1 MLIYNSKLRVLYR
14 FRLASA
20 ASETFLSGLLMRA
33 TTLCLMLLLACPVA
47 AVERVVSLAPS
58 LTEIMLELEAGDLLV
73 GLLDGGERPAAVAQ
87 LPSVGRYG
95 QLELESL
102 LQLRPDLVLLWPDSI
117 GSAQRQQLQRLGIAL
132 LIAEP
137 RKLADLAENFVE
149 IGARD
154 GRAEQGRR
162 LQQQFNTGLAA
173 LRQRY
178 RREQPLALFYQI
190 WDVPL
195 YTIGGQQI
203 ISDALGVCGAENIF
217 AELTLPAPQV
227 SVEAVL
233 ERNPEVILAGV
244 QGQLEA
250 WRSWPGVAA
259 VEREQ
264 LWLVPDAGLERPSFQ
279 MLGALQRLCEQLA
292 KVH

>member
-1 MLIYNSKLRVLYR
+1 
-14 FRLASA
+14 
-20 ASETFLSGLLMRA
+20 MRA
-33 TTLCLMLLLACPVA
+33 TTLCLLLLLALPAA

-58 LTEIMLELEAGDLLV
+58 LTEIMLELDAGNLLV

-102 LQLRPDLVLLWPDSI
+102 LELQPDLVLLWPDSI
-117 GSAQRQQLQRLGIAL
+117 SSAQRQQLQRMGIPL
-132 LIAEP
+132 LIVEP

-149 IGARD
+149 IGTRI
-154 GRAEQGRR
+154 GRAEQGRQ
-162 LQQQFNTGLAA
+162 LQRQFNSGLAA

-178 RREQPLALFYQI
+178 QRKQPLRLFYQV
-190 WDVPL
+190 WDTPL

-203 ISDALGVCGAENIF
+203 ISDALGICGAENVF

-233 ERNPEVILAGV
+233 QRNPEVILAGV
-244 QGQLEA
+244 QGQLDA
-250 WRSWPGVAA
+250 WRIWPQVAA
-259 VEREQ
+259 VARKQ

-279 MLGALQRLCEQLA
+279 MLAATERLCRALSRA
-292 KVH
+292 H

>member
-1 MLIYNSKLRVLYR
+1 MRVI
-14 FRLASA
+14 
-20 ASETFLSGLLMRA
+20 
-33 TTLCLMLLLACPVA
+33 TLCLMLLLAWPAA

-58 LTEIMLELEAGDLLV
+58 LTEIMLELDAGDLLV
-73 GLLDGGERPAAVAQ
+73 GLLDGGERPAALAQ

-102 LQLRPDLVLLWPDSI
+102 LQLQPDLVLLWPDSI
-117 GSAQRQQLQRLGIAL
+117 GSAQRQQLQRLGIPL

-149 IGARD
+149 IGARID
-154 GRAEQGRR
+154 RAEQGRQ
-162 LQQQFNTGLAA
+162 LQRQFNTGLAE

-178 RREQPLALFYQI
+178 QREKPLRLFYQV

-203 ISDALGVCGAENIF
+203 ISDALGICGAENIF
-217 AELTLPAPQV
+217 AELALPAPQI

-233 ERNPEVILAGV
+233 QGNPEVILAGV
-244 QGQLEA
+244 QGQLDA

-259 VEREQ
+259 VAREQ

-279 MLGALQRLCEQLA
+279 MLGALQQLCEQLA
-292 KVH
+292 EAR

>member
-1 MLIYNSKLRVLYR
+1 
-14 FRLASA
+14 
-20 ASETFLSGLLMRA
+20 MRA
-33 TTLCLMLLLACPVA
+33 TTLCLMLLLAWPAV

-58 LTEIMLELEAGDLLV
+58 LTEIMLELDAGDLLV
-73 GLLDGGERPAAVAQ
+73 GLLDGGERPPAVAQ

-102 LQLRPDLVLLWPDSI
+102 LQLQPDLVLLWPDSI
-117 GSAQRQQLQRLGIAL
+117 GSAQRQQLQRLGIPL
-132 LIAEP
+132 LIVEP
-137 RKLADLAENFVE
+137 RKLADLAESFVE
-149 IGARD
+149 IGARID
-154 GRAEQGRR
+154 RVEQGRQ
-162 LQQQFNTGLAA
+162 LQRKFNAGLAE
-173 LRQRY
+173 LRRRY
-178 RREQPLALFYQI
+178 RREQPLALFYQL
-190 WDVPL
+190 WDIPL

-217 AELTLPAPQV
+217 AELALPAPQV

-233 ERNPEVILAGV
+233 ERNPEVILAST
-244 QGQLEA
+244 QRQLDA

-279 MLGALQRLCEQLA
+279 MLGALQQLCEQLA
-292 KVH
+292 EAR

>member
-1 MLIYNSKLRVLYR
+1 
-14 FRLASA
+14 
-20 ASETFLSGLLMRA
+20 MRA
-33 TTLCLMLLLACPVA
+33 ITFCLLLLLALPAA
-47 AVERVVSLAPS
+47 AVERVVTLAPS
-58 LTEIMLELEAGDLLV
+58 LTEIMLELDAGDLLV

-102 LQLRPDLVLLWPDSI
+102 LELQPDLVLLWPDSI
-117 GSAQRQQLQRLGIAL
+117 SSAQRQQLQRMGIPL
-132 LIAEP
+132 LIVEP

-149 IGARD
+149 IGARI
-154 GRAEQGRR
+154 GRAERGQQ
-162 LQQQFNTGLAA
+162 LHQQFNSGLVA

-178 RREQPLALFYQI
+178 QRKQPLRLFYQV
-190 WDVPL
+190 WDAPL

-203 ISDALGVCGAENIF
+203 ISDALRICGAENIF

-233 ERNPEVILAGV
+233 QRNPEVILAGV
-244 QGQLEA
+244 QGQLDA
-250 WRSWPGVAA
+250 WRIWPGVAA
-259 VEREQ
+259 VERKQ

-279 MLGALQRLCEQLA
+279 MLGAVEALCRRLSEA
-292 KVH
+292 H

>member
-1 MLIYNSKLRVLYR
+1 
-14 FRLASA
+14 
-20 ASETFLSGLLMRA
+20 MRNL
-33 TTLCLMLLLACPVA
+33 TLGLMLLLAWPAAA

-58 LTEIMLELEAGDLLV
+58 LSEIVLELGAADLLV
-73 GLLDGGERPAAVAQ
+73 GVLDGGERPPALAH

-102 LQLRPDLVLLWPDSI
+102 LKLQPDLVLLWPDSI
-117 GSAQRQQLQRLGIAL
+117 SSGQRQQLQRLDIPL

-137 RKLADLAENFVE
+137 RKLADLAENFLE
-149 IGARD
+149 IGARI
-154 GRAEQGRR
+154 GRAEQGRQ
-162 LQQQFNTGLAA
+162 LQQRFNQGLAE

-178 RREQPLALFYQI
+178 WRAEPLPLFYQI

-203 ISDALGVCGAENIF
+203 ISDALRICGAENIF
-217 AELTLPAPQV
+217 AELSLPAPQV

-233 ERNPEVILAGV
+233 QRKPVVILAGV
-244 QGQLEA
+244 QSQLDA
-250 WRSWPGVAA
+250 WQRWPNMPA
-259 VEREQ
+259 VQRKQ

-279 MLGALQRLCEQLA
+279 MLAALERLCEQLQRA
-292 KVH
+292 R